1 MKKLSYERKKSYYG
15 YIFISLWLVGFI
27 AMFLIPFISSVIY
40 SFSEVKI
47 EAGYVDNRWVGLKNY
62 IELFTKNT
70 EFMPAFTSTLST
82 VVFKTP
88 LIIVFSLFIA
98 MLLNQEF
105 KGRFIARA
113 IFFLPVVISTGVVM
127 DVINGDYFMGLV
139 MSGSRS
145 SMMFETSSVEDLFL
159 NSGIP
164 QTAISYIQGLVDSIF
179 ELSWVS
185 GIQILIFI
193 AGLQSIPA
201 TMYEVASVEGSNAWV
216 TFWKVTVPMLAPML
230 LVNIFYTI
238 VDNAINYS
246 NPMFALIDK
255 NTQNLKF
262 DVTAAMAIV
271 NFIIVFV
278 IVIAVFVI
286 GNRKV
291 HYTVD

>member
-15 YIFISLWLVGFI
+15 YIFISLWLIGFI
-27 AMFLIPFISSVIY
+27 LMFLIPFISSIIY
-40 SFSEVKI
+40 SLSTVKI
-47 EAGYVDNRWVGLKNY
+47 EVGLVKTTWVGLQNY
-62 IELFTKNT
+62 IDLFTKNT
-70 EFMPAFTSTLST
+70 EFLPAFTSTMST
-82 VVFKTP
+82 VIFKTP
-88 LIIVFSLFIA
+88 LIVVFSLFIA

-105 KGRFIARA
+105 KGRAFARA
-113 IFFLPVVISTGVVM
+113 IFFLPVVISSGVVM
-127 DVINGDYFMGLV
+127 DVINGDYFMGLI

-145 SMMFETSSVEDLFL
+145 SMMFDTSSIEELFL

-164 QTAISYIQGLVDSIF
+164 QTAVTYIQGLVDSIF
-179 ELSWVS
+179 QLSWVS

-193 AGLQSIPA
+193 AGLQSIPT

-246 NPMFALIDK
+246 NQMFALIDK
-255 NTQNLKF
+255 NTQNLNF

-271 NFIIVFV
+271 NFIVVFV
-278 IVIAVFVI
+278 IVLIIFVI
-286 GNRKV
+286 GNKKV